1 MVKLTDIQA
10 DMLLHR
16 LDADDCIVAAFLD
29 THEDDPPSAYKEAEI
44 VDAIARLAEMVQS
57 RTLPDHLEG
66 VMADVLAECI
76 EGSAWWGGAD
86 HEARSEQQLSS
97 WMRSGYSLEHKVS
110 KIVGRT
116 VSFPA
121 YS

>member
-76 EGSAWWGGAD
+76 EGSACGVVLTMRPRASSSCHRGCGLDIPWSTRFP
-86 HEARSEQQLSS
+86 RSL
-97 WMRSGYSLEHKVS
+97 VA
-110 KIVGRT
+110 
-116 VSFPA
+116 P
-121 YS
+121 